1 MPWAVLNLVPMVIS
15 KLTLKFSQNLIRCDV
30 WHSFDVLGSTASI
43 LNLCVISLDR
53 YWAITDPMTYPAKMT
68 DTKSGV
74 LICLVWVCSSAISFP
89 AIAWWRA
96 TATGPPPPWQCPFT
110 DDIGYLIFS
119 STVSFYGP
127 LTVMVFTYVRVYK
140 AAVEHTKSLKLG
152 AKQLGNSVLGNGT
165 VTLRMHRGGGGGGG
179 SATSSTKPE
188 THHREEAS
196 PSLRIRGLVVNQNF
210 NFSRKLAKFAKEKK
224 AAKTLGTVMGI
235 FIICWFPFF
244 LVNVVSGILS
254 DVTIPE
260 IVFQVVTWLGWLNSS
275 MNPFIYACCSKDFRR

>member
-1 MPWAVLNLVPMVIS
+1 MAPYPLRCTVIKLCDELGREDCSNLS
-15 KLTLKFSQNLIRCDV
+15 KF
-30 WHSFDVLGSTASI
+30 TASYTIFFYFSGLLI
-43 LNLCVISLDR
+43 L
-53 YWAITDPMTYPAKMT
+53 
-68 DTKSGV
+68 
-74 LICLVWVCSSAISFP
+74 LVWICSSAISVP

-96 TATGPPPPWQCPFT
+96 TATGPPPTWQCPFT
-110 DDIGYLIFS
+110 EDIGYLIFS

-152 AKQLGNSVLGNGT
+152 AKQLGKSVLGNGA
-165 VTLRMHRGGGGGGG
+165 VTLRMHRGGG
-179 SATSSTKPE
+179 SASSQMGNPN
-188 THHREEAS
+188 HHNMHTRGEIS

-244 LVNVVSGILS
+244 LVNVISGMLS

>member
-1 MPWAVLNLVPMVIS
+1 M
-15 KLTLKFSQNLIRCDV
+15 IRCDV
-30 WHSFDVLGSTASI
+30 WHSFDVSGSTASI
-43 LNLCVISLDR
+43 LHLCVISLDR

-179 SATSSTKPE
+179 GSATSSTKPE